1 MTTADRGLQIG
12 GGRRSR
18 GAVPLACCCL
28 LAVANAADIRAVGVL
43 GNSGEAGPGLL
54 QAGIFPIDRCASGA
68 AIDRDLT
75 LWLSG
80 GDCINRVGLNGRLIE
95 RFPIEPAGSVVDS
108 RTFAVLND
116 TLCFLGRLPGEQV
129 ALFALPMRSG
139 SKAAAA
145 AAKLPERKRNDMTYC
160 LAPQP
165 LNGQLVIALEPKDAP
180 GERIGV
186 CLLDPA
192 SGSVRQAFTLNAS
205 YPSGIAVDARRDII
219 YIGANFGLFVGGET
233 HGSVSAIT
241 ALRPDGTVVSNAFPA
256 ACTKTPAIPTQFRGV
271 ISLAGGALWESAWY
285 GFLARLD
292 LEARGAPGRII
303 EWHHELNYPTQV
315 LGLLDADVAA
325 QRPVDPVLIT
335 TPMPDAFYFAEWDR
349 SERQLRLTRRIGCL
363 PILSSLGLS
372 DDGWGTASTARTQLW
387 WRWEDAP
394 DAPPR
399 KAELHVAVTPLF
411 FNEQR
416 AFALGA
422 QYHLTDLR
430 NNSPVPIVFN
440 PRLGDRN
447 EAQRVGE
454 RVPMKQPVGL
464 SLQVTPGKPNATV
477 FVTDAVTKQIWRTD
491 FSLPELKPNGD
502 KWQPVRI
509 DGDELRDPTDI
520 VALTDGRLLV
530 ADAGRVL
537 LLEPQGEG
545 YRVAWWFERWGDAA
559 DQHFGKRLRLAADG
573 AWMLVSDTS
582 RHRAIWLDWAERRV
596 IGQFGQTDKPGDDAQ
611 HLDSPSQVALR
622 GARAVVADAHNQR
635 ILKLV
640 LTP

>member
-1 MTTADRGLQIG
+1 MRNAECATPNAG
-12 GGRRSR
+12 GQGSCR
-18 GAVPLACCCL
+18 AVLL
-28 LAVANAADIRAVGVL
+28 VWSLAVACTNAAEIHAIGVL

-54 QAGIFPIDRCASGA
+54 RAGIFPIDRCASGA

-116 TLCFLGRLPGEQV
+116 TLYFLGRLPGEQV
-129 ALFALPMRSG
+129 ALFALPMQSG
-139 SKAAAA
+139 SKAVAAVV
-145 AAKLPERKRNDMTYC
+145 KLPERKRNDVAYC
-160 LAPQP
+160 LAPQS
-165 LNGQLVIALEPKDAP
+165 LNGRLVIALEPKDAP

-186 CLLDPA
+186 YFLDA
-192 SGSVRQAFTLNAS
+192 TSGSVRQAFTLNGS
-205 YPSGIAVDARRDII
+205 YLSGIAVDAGRNII
-219 YIGANFGLFVGGET
+219 YIGASFGLFVGGET
-233 HGSVSAIT
+233 HGAVSAIT

-363 PILSSLGLS
+363 PVISSVGLSS
-372 DDGWGTASTARTQLW
+372 DGWVTASTARTQLW
-387 WRWEDAP
+387 WRWDDGP

-464 SLQVTPGKPNATV
+464 SVQVTPGKPNAMV
-477 FVTDAVTKQIWRTD
+477 FVTDVGTKQIWRTD
-491 FSLPELKPNGD
+491 FWLPELKPNGD
-502 KWQPVRI
+502 KWQPVKI
-509 DGDELRDPTDI
+509 DGEQLLDPTDV

-545 YRVAWWFERWGDAA
+545 YRAAWRFERWGGAP
-559 DQHFGKRLRLAADG
+559 DQHFGKRLRLAVDG

-596 IGQFGQTDKPGDDAQ
+596 IGQSGETDTPGDDAQ
-611 HLDSPSQVALR
+611 HLNLPSQVALR
-622 GARAVVADAHNQR
+622 GARAVVADAENQR

-640 LTP
+640 LRP